1 MLFRS
6 ENVGLISINQGEI
19 RNTSFENIAITA
31 PSRSQKTGLIGTN
44 MGTVKNVNLK
54 DIRITVTSS
63 YAGGLCGFAASGR
76 IEDITATGTLDKNG
90 NYQYRIAGGEGN
102 SGGPSHI
109 GGLIGRLEGE
119 AEHLAADGIQVIGTT
134 YVGGLIGITKDPA
147 GSLTYYGYRLGR
159 RTAESDED
167 PAYRGARTGTNNDT
181 DGKEIIRNRIKGY
194 QYVGGLFGYQGQSTE
209 NIIYCEIYN
218 SDIECNYESAGSYA
232 GGGSWNYPKYLIS
245 EDNKVSSMKKSGVQT
260 PFFLLQSL

>member
-1 MLFRS
+1 
-6 ENVGLISINQGEI
+6 
-19 RNTSFENIAITA
+19 
-31 PSRSQKTGLIGTN
+31 

-119 AEHLAADGIQVIGTT
+119 AEHLSADGIQVIGTT

-167 PAYRGARTGTNNDT
+167 PAYRGARTGTNKDAVRSSAIELKVINMSA
-181 DGKEIIRNRIKGY
+181 
-194 QYVGGLFGYQGQSTE
+194 V
-209 NIIYCEIYN
+209 C
-218 SDIECNYESAGSYA
+218 SDIRARAQKILSTVRF
-232 GGGSWNYPKYLIS
+232 IT
-245 EDNKVSSMKKSGVQT
+245 VI
-260 PFFLLQSL
+260 